1 MALCRRMAAPFFLVL
16 LIIVAAE
23 TATARVVVEEKH
35 CLSQSHSFSGM
46 CFSHTNCD
54 NVCKTEKFTGGKCKM
69 DGTSRKCFC
78 LKFC

>member
-1 MALCRRMAAPFFLVL
+1 MQVLWNEYVSALCVC
-16 LIIVAAE
+16 VVCAE